1 MGQVSGKVAVVTGG
15 ASGIGEACAET
26 LAREGASV
34 LITDIDDALGKGV
47 VERITKAGGKA
58 HYQRHDVR
66 DETAWPGIIADAE
79 KRFGR
84 LDIMVANAGIGVMAP
99 IETMTLADWQR
110 QQAINLDGVFLS
122 IKHSIPAM
130 RRAGGGSIVLMS
142 SIAGLRGA
150 PGLAAYSATKG
161 GVRLLAKSVALEH
174 AADNIRCNS
183 VHPGIIATPIWGK
196 IPTGAEGN
204 RRNAPIDPKE
214 RAAIAVPLTRVGEAQ
229 DIANGVLFL
238 CTEAANYMTG
248 QELVIDGGMTAGGR
262 APPRPQQWRFE
273 QRGRQRLDRGGGGKC
288 RRLGRGRRLCRP
300 WPGSFQRSGP
310 QGARLAAD
318 RQPVPDGPCPGDAGR
333 RGLVGEARW
342 QAGRCRASPVPV
354 GQHSIS
360 RRALQPRLWR
370 PAMVRRR
377 CTDRRPGADCRLG
390 ELGARGIGQI
400 RSATRLIFLTVV
412 SAMLFLPTGR

>member
-1 MGQVSGKVAVVTGG
+1 MAQVSGKVAIVTGG

-58 HYQRHDVR
+58 HYLRHDVR
-66 DETAWPGIIADAE
+66 DEAAWPGIVADAE
-79 KRFGR
+79 KQYGR
-84 LDIMVANAGIGVMAP
+84 LDIMVANAGIGIMSP
-99 IETMTLADWQR
+99 IATMTLADWQR

-130 RRAGGGSIVLMS
+130 KRAGGGSIVLMS
-142 SIAGLRGA
+142 SVAGLRGA

-183 VHPGIIATPIWGK
+183 VHPGIVATPIWEK

-204 RRNAPIDPKE
+204 RRNAPIDPRE
-214 RAAIAVPLTRVGEAQ
+214 RAAATVPLPRVGEAQ

-238 CTEAANYMTG
+238 CTDAGNYITG

-262 APPRPQQWRFE
+262 PTRP
-273 QRGRQRLDRGGGGKC
+273 
-288 RRLGRGRRLCRP
+288 
-300 WPGSFQRSGP
+300 
-310 QGARLAAD
+310 
-318 RQPVPDGPCPGDAGR
+318 
-333 RGLVGEARW
+333 
-342 QAGRCRASPVPV
+342 
-354 GQHSIS
+354 
-360 RRALQPRLWR
+360 LQ
-370 PAMVRRR
+370 
-377 CTDRRPGADCRLG
+377 
-390 ELGARGIGQI
+390 
-400 RSATRLIFLTVV
+400 
-412 SAMLFLPTGR
+412 